1 MRKLKEK
8 LFLKEYDEEKI
19 KIANK
24 TARASGAS
32 ALNKDGSIRS
42 VVGRY
47 VLDNVSKDASI
58 LDFGSGPAAVQ
69 TLALRDAGFKNVSA
83 YDFGVNTRDGIQDPD
98 ALNKKYDVV
107 FASNVLNVS
116 SDEEMLRETLRDI
129 KKAAKNEIVFNYPSS
144 PRKSGLNAQEVKDII
159 IDEYGVEP
167 ELVSGTKSAPVWKVL
182 LNSSKNISE
191 DTVKTR
197 DGKWTNRGDSGETH
211 GEFRTKKQADA
222 QRKAIYASGWKKES
236 VEDLANRV
244 RKNDLEWDDE
254 IEASYAEDGDVAVQ
268 FQDRETL
275 THEVTPYRS
284 RRPRV
289 SSNTW
294 GRIWKDGN
302 LVYNERGPKYKVR
315 DDIIKKL
322 NSMNESFESDLERK
336 LVRMWFNE
344 DQAAWLVKHDP
355 ETAEWLAYGNIRTQ
369 DLIDVEREINQK
381 MAVKLIESVEST
393 EFYGV
398 FEKGGSIGK
407 SYANRDDLHVWS
419 GRDAGTLVKV
429 FSSSD
434 EAKNYAKRRRS
445 MLSPGER
452 SYYGM
457 GYFVKRLSKKDLE
470 HPQVIDMIS
479 NMPGS
484 SASQV
489 AESLTES
496 DDVWSTPESAA
507 KSLFDRGLVASDYV
521 ERACKRHGK
530 DNNFAHEV
538 EVIIDQMIEEDEHLG
553 ESKSINE
560 VNEGIDG
567 WDNRTGVIKRI
578 DKYLH
583 DNPEAAPPKG
593 YIQKGS
599 RAYYDAVNRYGNYVT
614 TPFGNIS
621 TDDLMQYARENGL
634 LINQKMGLKEDW
646 VSVEEDP
653 VNEDAQNKNSYKYFA
668 LMSYDFDP
676 ESGPDADSFSVIDIG
691 QFSSKK
697 EAEDNW
703 RDILSEDQW
712 AYVTEISEDEYND
725 HQELIKFY
733 NEHPGYMDYEYCT
746 KVVNQF
752 KDALR
757 SKDQEGARAARKE
770 LSSIGYSN
778 EEISAIKKEVLK
790 EAFNADRV
798 QKRIA
803 CTTEFDNGHVF
814 HNDYFRASSAEAEEM
829 ARQKSIENPGKVF
842 YVKYDNVMEPCS
854 DIKWKNG
861 QKINESKSTDLEDDI
876 YDDDKIYYHGFI
888 DKKDV
893 DRHYPDRLKTKTYW
907 YSTRHGVMPGSV
919 PKGINILDV
928 RDIGNKS
935 YFKTDSI
942 ISSKDLK
949 YYDIKE
955 DVPPMEESKRFSK
968 KYSKLLK
975 ENAYIKT
982 YKLGDPEFENLYKL
996 ADILTRKS
1004 PNKYVYYVG
1013 DTYFDLGQNWMWTT
1027 VLCRGG
1033 WSSYQALSPREQEEA
1048 ILAKSD
1054 AELEKIADSVLSDKY
1069 CPDKKRISEDA
1080 IADKI
1085 KANQDTKEMTKR
1097 AIQILKKK
1105 GAEYKDLEKEYEK
1118 IYGDKLIFDEK

>member
-144 PRKSGLNAQEVKDII
+144 PRKSGLNAQEVRDII

-294 GRIWKDGN
+294 GRIWKNGD

-315 DDIIKKL
+315 DNVIKKL

-407 SYANRDDLHVWS
+407 SYANRDNLHAWS

-434 EAKNYAKRRRS
+434 EAKNYAKRMRS
-445 MLSPGER
+445 RLSPGER

-457 GYFVKRLSKKDLE
+457 GYFVKKLSKKDLE

-489 AESLTES
+489 DEESLNES

-560 VNEGIDG
+560 DMSIDKLKFKDTKYEGSRKATFSKGDDFIVTVDESTEDDGEVYYTISIHHPRDRRNNYSVDVGDWDDLKSAVIAAKEATDLLNGESCWEDFNDYDDDELVNTWLDSQKFFVEVGKVYI
-567 WDNRTGVIKRI
+567 WVAKRI
-578 DKYLH
+578 SNKKWVDSKV
-583 DNPEAAPPKG
+583 A
-593 YIQKGS
+593 
-599 RAYYDAVNRYGNYVT
+599 
-614 TPFGNIS
+614 F
-621 TDDLMQYARENGL
+621 L
-634 LINQKMGLKEDW
+634 L
-646 VSVEEDP
+646 
-653 VNEDAQNKNSYKYFA
+653 
-668 LMSYDFDP
+668 
-676 ESGPDADSFSVIDIG
+676 
-691 QFSSKK
+691 SK
-697 EAEDNW
+697 
-703 RDILSEDQW
+703 
-712 AYVTEISEDEYND
+712 
-725 HQELIKFY
+725 
-733 NEHPGYMDYEYCT
+733 
-746 KVVNQF
+746 
-752 KDALR
+752 
-757 SKDQEGARAARKE
+757 
-770 LSSIGYSN
+770 
-778 EEISAIKKEVLK
+778 
-790 EAFNADRV
+790 ADRD
-798 QKRIA
+798 R
-803 CTTEFDNGHVF
+803 FGFN
-814 HNDYFRASSAEAEEM
+814 
-829 ARQKSIENPGKVF
+829 
-842 YVKYDNVMEPCS
+842 KYGS
-854 DIKWKNG
+854 
-861 QKINESKSTDLEDDI
+861 INESKSINEDKSISLSEEQLDKAMELIDEIYEACQRIYHYNEDGEFKEGLDLNEWSIYAAAADLHDIVERGSLTESTETDETPWSYKEVEDTLKSLSNNWR
-876 YDDDKIYYHGFI
+876 DKSGVCKCWHKEEKQHAVKILR
-888 DKKDV
+888 K
-893 DRHYPDRLKTKTYW
+893 HYKTVEV
-907 YSTRHGVMPGSV
+907 SQ
-919 PKGINILDV
+919 D
-928 RDIGNKS
+928 
-935 YFKTDSI
+935 
-942 ISSKDLK
+942 
-949 YYDIKE
+949 
-955 DVPPMEESKRFSK
+955 
-968 KYSKLLK
+968 
-975 ENAYIKT
+975 
-982 YKLGDPEFENLYKL
+982 GDWTVIAFETP
-996 ADILTRKS
+996 I
-1004 PNKYVYYVG
+1004 
-1013 DTYFDLGQNWMWTT
+1013 
-1027 VLCRGG
+1027 
-1033 WSSYQALSPREQEEA
+1033 
-1048 ILAKSD
+1048 
-1054 AELEKIADSVLSDKY
+1054 
-1069 CPDKKRISEDA
+1069 
-1080 IADKI
+1080 
-1085 KANQDTKEMTKR
+1085 
-1097 AIQILKKK
+1097 
-1105 GAEYKDLEKEYEK
+1105 
-1118 IYGDKLIFDEK
+1118 

>member
-47 VLDNVSKDASI
+47 ILDNVSKDASI

-116 SDEEMLRETLRDI
+116 SDEEMLRETLKDI

-144 PRKSGLNAQEVKDII
+144 PRKSGLNAQEVRDII

-182 LNSSKNISE
+182 LNNSKNISE

-222 QRKAIYASGWKKES
+222 QRKAIYASGWKNES

-244 RKNDLEWDDE
+244 RKNDLEWNDE
-254 IEASYAEDGDVAVQ
+254 IEASYAEDGDVAVE
-268 FQDRETL
+268 FQDRETH

-294 GRIWKDGN
+294 GRIWKDGD

-344 DQAAWLVKHDP
+344 KQAAWLVKHDP

-369 DLIDVEREINQK
+369 DLIDVEQE
-381 MAVKLIESVEST
+381 
-393 EFYGV
+393 
-398 FEKGGSIGK
+398 
-407 SYANRDDLHVWS
+407 
-419 GRDAGTLVKV
+419 
-429 FSSSD
+429 
-434 EAKNYAKRRRS
+434 
-445 MLSPGER
+445 
-452 SYYGM
+452 
-457 GYFVKRLSKKDLE
+457 
-470 HPQVIDMIS
+470 
-479 NMPGS
+479 
-484 SASQV
+484 
-489 AESLTES
+489 
-496 DDVWSTPESAA
+496 
-507 KSLFDRGLVASDYV
+507 
-521 ERACKRHGK
+521 
-530 DNNFAHEV
+530 
-538 EVIIDQMIEEDEHLG
+538 
-553 ESKSINE
+553 
-560 VNEGIDG
+560 
-567 WDNRTGVIKRI
+567 
-578 DKYLH
+578 
-583 DNPEAAPPKG
+583 
-593 YIQKGS
+593 
-599 RAYYDAVNRYGNYVT
+599 
-614 TPFGNIS
+614 
-621 TDDLMQYARENGL
+621 
-634 LINQKMGLKEDW
+634 INQKMGLKEDW

-653 VNEDAQNKNSYKYFA
+653 WFNYLWSVCDDIDNLQDIDYSTDNNYKYNIFT
-668 LMSYDFDP
+668 FGN
-676 ESGPDADSFSVIDIG
+676 SGDIRSRVNSLIDAFEAAGLKGDIIETNGSNVI
-691 QFSSKK
+691 
-697 EAEDNW
+697 
-703 RDILSEDQW
+703 
-712 AYVTEISEDEYND
+712 VV
-725 HQELIKFY
+725 HFY
-733 NEHPGYMDYEYCT
+733 NGYTENLDKAAVFT
-746 KVVNQF
+746 K
-752 KDALR
+752 
-757 SKDQEGARAARKE
+757 
-770 LSSIGYSN
+770 
-778 EEISAIKKEVLK
+778 
-790 EAFNADRV
+790 DR
-798 QKRIA
+798 
-803 CTTEFDNGHVF
+803 
-814 HNDYFRASSAEAEEM
+814 Y
-829 ARQKSIENPGKVF
+829 
-842 YVKYDNVMEPCS
+842 
-854 DIKWKNG
+854 
-861 QKINESKSTDLEDDI
+861 
-876 YDDDKIYYHGFI
+876 DDKIYYHGFM
-888 DKKDV
+888 DKKDANN
-893 DRHYPDRLKTKTYW
+893 HYPDRLKTMTYW

-928 RDIGNKS
+928 QDIGNKS

-942 ISSKDLK
+942 INYKDLA

-955 DVPPMEESKRFSK
+955 EVPPMEESKKSSK
-968 KYSKLLK
+968 KHSKLLK

-996 ADILTRKS
+996 ADILTKKS

-1027 VLCRGG
+1027 VLCRGD
-1033 WSSYQALSPREQEEA
+1033 WSSYQALNPREQEEA
-1048 ILAKSD
+1048 ILAKSE
-1054 AELEKIADSVLSDKY
+1054 AELEKVADEVLGDRY
-1069 CPDKKRISEDA
+1069 CPDSYKTYTK
-1080 IADKI
+1080 
-1085 KANQDTKEMTKR
+1085 DTLNKNK
-1097 AIQILKKK
+1097 
-1105 GAEYKDLEKEYEK
+1105 
-1118 IYGDKLIFDEK
+1118 

>member
-24 TARASGAS
+24 TARSSGAS

-47 VLDNVSKDASI
+47 ILDNVSKDSSI

-144 PRKSGLNAQEVKDII
+144 PRKSGLNAQEVRDII

-182 LNSSKNISE
+182 LNNSKNISE

-222 QRKAIYASGWKKES
+222 QRKAIYASGWKNES

-244 RKNDLEWDDE
+244 RKNDLEWNDE
-254 IEASYAEDGDVAVQ
+254 IEASYAEDGDVAVE

-294 GRIWKDGN
+294 GRIWKDGD

-315 DDIIKKL
+315 DDVIKKL
-322 NSMNESFESDLERK
+322 NSMNESFESNLERK

-369 DLIDVEREINQK
+369 DLIDVEQE
-381 MAVKLIESVEST
+381 
-393 EFYGV
+393 
-398 FEKGGSIGK
+398 
-407 SYANRDDLHVWS
+407 
-419 GRDAGTLVKV
+419 
-429 FSSSD
+429 
-434 EAKNYAKRRRS
+434 
-445 MLSPGER
+445 
-452 SYYGM
+452 
-457 GYFVKRLSKKDLE
+457 
-470 HPQVIDMIS
+470 
-479 NMPGS
+479 
-484 SASQV
+484 
-489 AESLTES
+489 
-496 DDVWSTPESAA
+496 
-507 KSLFDRGLVASDYV
+507 
-521 ERACKRHGK
+521 
-530 DNNFAHEV
+530 
-538 EVIIDQMIEEDEHLG
+538 
-553 ESKSINE
+553 
-560 VNEGIDG
+560 
-567 WDNRTGVIKRI
+567 
-578 DKYLH
+578 
-583 DNPEAAPPKG
+583 
-593 YIQKGS
+593 
-599 RAYYDAVNRYGNYVT
+599 
-614 TPFGNIS
+614 
-621 TDDLMQYARENGL
+621 
-634 LINQKMGLKEDW
+634 INQKMGLKEDW

-653 VNEDAQNKNSYKYFA
+653 WLNYLWSVCDDISNLQDIDYSADNCKDIIFTFGNS
-668 LMSYDFDP
+668 
-676 ESGPDADSFSVIDIG
+676 GDIG
-691 QFSSKK
+691 SRVDSLIDAF
-697 EAEDNW
+697 EAADLEGDVIETNGDNV
-703 RDILSEDQW
+703 I
-712 AYVTEISEDEYND
+712 VVHFFDEYTENLD
-725 HQELIKFY
+725 
-733 NEHPGYMDYEYCT
+733 
-746 KVVNQF
+746 
-752 KDALR
+752 KDA
-757 SKDQEGARAARKE
+757 
-770 LSSIGYSN
+770 
-778 EEISAIKKEVLK
+778 
-790 EAFNADRV
+790 
-798 QKRIA
+798 
-803 CTTEFDNGHVF
+803 VF
-814 HNDYFRASSAEAEEM
+814 T
-829 ARQKSIENPGKVF
+829 
-842 YVKYDNVMEPCS
+842 
-854 DIKWKNG
+854 KNR
-861 QKINESKSTDLEDDI
+861 
-876 YDDDKIYYHGFI
+876 YDDKIYYHGFI
-888 DKKDV
+888 DKKDA

-919 PKGINILDV
+919 PRGINILDV

-955 DVPPMEESKRFSK
+955 DVPPMEESKRSLK
-968 KYSKLLK
+968 KHSRLLK

-996 ADILTRKS
+996 ADILTKKS

-1027 VLCRGG
+1027 VLCRGD
-1033 WSSYQALSPREQEEA
+1033 WSSYQALNPREQEEA
-1048 ILAKSD
+1048 ILANSD
-1054 AELEKIADSVLSDKY
+1054 VELEKIADSVLSDKY
-1069 CPDKKRISEDA
+1069 CQDKKRISEDA